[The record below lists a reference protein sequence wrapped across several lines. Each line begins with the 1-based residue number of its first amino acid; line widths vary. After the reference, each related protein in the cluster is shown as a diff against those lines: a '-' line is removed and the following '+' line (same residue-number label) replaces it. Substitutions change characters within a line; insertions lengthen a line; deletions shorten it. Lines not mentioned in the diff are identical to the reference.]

1 MQRWRVR
8 RRDET
13 PSVGAGIAFLAVGLV
28 AGLALGTYLAD
39 RLGGVGGISARV
51 RGRVGNAGGRRG
63 KSDGP
68 ESHAEPDAE
77 PVEERAAFDHEYQ
90 EHEEWS
96 AVDLGHDSALGEEAD
111 ELGDGADEDGDM
123 VDEDTE
129 VFTSADPE
137 LEDRVLAAFS
147 NDPVLCER
155 AIDIG
160 AIGPSTIELTGMV
173 YTDDEYEHAT
183 VVTRGTPG
191 VETVVNRL
199 SVREDDTSTQQ
210 SARRYSDGDPRYTE
224 ARWENERVGTGRRRQ
239 GTSQDVGRH
248 ADPKVPLESRTLDAA
263 EAVRDAA
270 DDIPPIRSV
279 LREEPTRR
287 PDQQRAGGDVG
298 AP

>member
-13 PSVGAGIAFLAVGLV
+13 PSVGAGLAFLAVGLV

-51 RGRVGNAGGRRG
+51 RSRVGNAGGRRKG
-63 KSDGP
+63 DAP
-68 ESHAEPDAE
+68 ESHVEPDVE
-77 PVEERAAFDHEYQ
+77 PAEERAPFDHEYQ

-96 AVDLGHDSALGEEAD
+96 AVDLGHDAALGVPAG
-111 ELGDGADEDGDM
+111 ELGDVTDEDEEMG
-123 VDEDTE
+123 DEDTD

-137 LEDRVLAAFS
+137 LEDRVLAAYT

-160 AIGPSTIELTGMV
+160 AIGPTTIELTGMV

-183 VVTRGTPG
+183 VVTRGVPG

-199 SVREDDTSTQQ
+199 SVRDDDTSTQQ

-248 ADPKVPLESRTLDAA
+248 ADPKVPLESRALDAA

-270 DDIPPIRSV
+270 DDIPPIRT

-287 PDQQRAGGDVG
+287 ADQQPAGGDVG
-298 AP
+298 SP

>member
-123 VDEDTE
+123 DDEDTE

-199 SVREDDTSTQQ
+199 SVREDDAFHRAIGPSLQRWRPPVYRSALGERARWDGPSPARHVARRR
-210 SARRYSDGDPRYTE
+210 SARRPESAAGKSDP
-224 ARWENERVGTGRRRQ
+224 GRRGSGARC
-239 GTSQDVGRH
+239 
-248 ADPKVPLESRTLDAA
+248 
-263 EAVRDAA
+263 
-270 DDIPPIRSV
+270 
-279 LREEPTRR
+279 RR
-287 PDQQRAGGDVG
+287 
-298 AP
+298 

>member
-13 PSVGAGIAFLAVGLV
+13 PSVGTGLAFLAVGLV

-51 RGRVGNAGGRRG
+51 RSRVGSAGGRRG
-63 KSDGP
+63 VRGAP
-68 ESHAEPDAE
+68 
-77 PVEERAAFDHEYQ
+77 ERAAEPAAEPQDELTTFDHEYQ

-96 AVDLGHDSALGEEAD
+96 PVDLGHDEPLGVSAHELGEV
-111 ELGDGADEDGDM
+111 ADEDVEM
-123 VDEDTE
+123 ADEDME
-129 VFTSADPE
+129 GFASADPE
-137 LEDRVLAAFS
+137 LEDRVLAAFT
-147 NDPVLCER
+147 NDPVLSER

-160 AIGPSTIELTGMV
+160 AISPCTIELTGMV

-183 VVTRGTPG
+183 IVTRGVPG

-199 SVREDDTSTQQ
+199 SIRADDASTQQ
-210 SARRYSDGDPRYTE
+210 SARRYTAGDPRYTG

-248 ADPKVPLESRTLDAA
+248 ADPKVPLESRALDAA

-270 DDIPPIRSV
+270 DDIPPARIRRDES
-279 LREEPTRR
+279 PR
-287 PDQQRAGGDVG
+287 PIDQRPAAEDLG